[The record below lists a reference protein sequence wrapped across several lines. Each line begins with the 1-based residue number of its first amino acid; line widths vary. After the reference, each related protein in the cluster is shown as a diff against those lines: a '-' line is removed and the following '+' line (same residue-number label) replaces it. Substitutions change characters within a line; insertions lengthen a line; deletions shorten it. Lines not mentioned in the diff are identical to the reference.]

1 MGAKVAPVLAFVLSA
16 VLAPVAPPAAN
27 AAEAVKPRHAMAMHG
42 TPKYGPDFKNF
53 DYVNPDAPKGGEMRY
68 AAIGTFD
75 NLNPF
80 ILKGYQVA
88 GAGML
93 FETLTIGAQ
102 DEAFTRYG
110 LLAESIEM
118 PDDRSWVAFT
128 LRQEARWHDGR
139 PVTPEDVIFS
149 LDVLKNKGHPRYRF
163 YYANVVKAEKVGPR
177 KVRFTF
183 SGPGDRPGSGP
194 GDTPGPRTAAAA
206 AAGPGCELA
215 LGSAVNRELPLI
227 VGEMAILPR
236 HYWEGKDFTK
246 TTLDS
251 AILGSGP
258 YKIKSFEPGRTI
270 VYERDKN
277 YWGADLPVNR
287 GSNNF
292 DIIRY
297 DYYRDSTVALEAF
310 KAGAYDFRMENASKS
325 WATAYNSPAVKA
337 GLIRKEE
344 IRHQLGT
351 GMQAFVFNTRQA
363 IFQDRRVRQAL
374 AYAFDFEWTNKNLF
388 YGQYVRTA
396 SYFSN
401 TELASRGKPGPQELK
416 ILECFRG
423 RIPDEV
429 FSREYKPPASDGS
442 GNIRRNLRAAL
453 KLLGQAGWVVEEGKL
468 VNEKTGQPL
477 FFEILLNQPI
487 WERIAL
493 PFKRNL
499 AKLGVEARIRTVD
512 TAQYQKRTE
521 KFDFDMIVDVFGQS
535 LSPGNEQRDLWGSVS
550 ADREGG
556 RNTIGI
562 KDPVIDQLVD
572 LVIAAPD
579 RQSLIARTRALDRVL
594 LWGHYVIP
602 HWHIRAFRVAAWDK
616 FGRPEVTP
624 KYGLGLGTWWVD
636 AAKAASLEERKKRL
650 K

>member
-1 MGAKVAPVLAFVLSA
+1 MRALLTPAGPVAAKIVLALAFA
-16 VLAPVAPPAAN
+16 VGAALAPPPAN
-27 AAEAVKPRHAMAMHG
+27 AAEAGKTRHAMAMHG
-42 TPKYGPDFKNF
+42 APKYGPDFKHF
-53 DYVNPDAPKGGEMRY
+53 DYANPDAPKGGEVHY

-80 ILKGYQVA
+80 ILKGHAVA
-88 GAGML
+88 GAGTL
-93 FETLTIGAQ
+93 FETLTTGAQ

-128 LRQEARWHDGR
+128 LRNEARWHDGK

-149 LDVLKNKGHPRYRF
+149 LDVLKNKGHPRFRF
-163 YYANVVKAEKVGPR
+163 YYANVIKAEKVGPR

-183 SGPGDRPGSGP
+183 SGAADTQAARP
-194 GDTPGPRTAAAA
+194 A
-206 AAGPGCELA
+206 AAGSSCGFT
-215 LGSAVNRELPLI
+215 LGSSVNQELPLI
-227 VGEMAILPR
+227 VGEMAIVPR

-246 TTLDS
+246 TTLDP

-292 DIIRY
+292 DVIHY

-325 WATAYNSPAVKA
+325 WATAYESPAVKA
-337 GLIRKEE
+337 GLIKKEE
-344 IRHQLGT
+344 IRHELGT
-351 GMQAFVFNTRQA
+351 GMQAFVFNTRKP

-388 YGQYVRTA
+388 YGQYTRTT

-401 TELASRGKPGPQELK
+401 TELASRGKPGPEELK

-423 RIPDEV
+423 RIADEV
-429 FSREYKPPASDGS
+429 FAQEYKPPASDGS
-442 GNIRRNLRAAL
+442 GNIRRNLRAAI
-453 KLLGQAGWVVEEGKL
+453 KLFGQAGWVFKEGTL
-468 VNEKTGQPL
+468 INEKSGQPL
-477 FFEILLNQPI
+477 SFEILLSQPI

-499 AKLGVEARIRTVD
+499 AKLGVEVKVRTVD

-535 LSPGNEQRDLWGSVS
+535 LSPGNEQRDVWGSAS

-562 KDPVIDQLVD
+562 KDPAIDQLTD

-579 RQSLIARTRALDRVL
+579 RESLIARTRALDRVL

-602 HWHIRAFRVAAWDK
+602 HWHIRTFRVAAWDK
-616 FGRPEVTP
+616 FGRPKVTP
-624 KYGLGLGTWWVD
+624 KYGLGLGTWWID
-636 AAKAASLEERKKRL
+636 AAKAASLEARKKRL